1 MPRIPRRFRRPR
13 AELRVETEKTAPPD
27 DASGGVARL
36 RISLLPREPFRV
48 RRGRLELALLT
59 TRFARTVLDG
69 YHEYTSEQ
77 VCRTAVLCEN
87 IEAQAGRTLA
97 YRVELPL
104 PDAPSHDASHPER
117 RQWQARARLEV
128 DGCRELSAGL
138 PAARRVPA
146 GGRPAGWW
154 TAAGSCRST
163 SSGPAATP
171 ELPGLAPFTGNRQS
185 AQRLRLH
192 LCLSH
197 RGTGI

>member
-27 DASGGVARL
+27 DASGGVMCL
-36 RISLLPREPFRV
+36 QIILLPAEPFRV
-48 RRGRLELALLT
+48 RCGRLELALLT

-104 PDAPSHDASHPER
+104 PDTPRHDASRPER
-117 RQWQARARLEV
+117 RQWLARARLDV
-128 DGCRELSAGL
+128 DGCRGLSAACLLRDVSPPEGGPPVVDGRGFL
-138 PAARRVPA
+138 PV
-146 GGRPAGWW
+146 
-154 TAAGSCRST
+154 
-163 SSGPAATP
+163 
-171 ELPGLAPFTGNRQS
+171 
-185 AQRLRLH
+185 
-192 LCLSH
+192 
-197 RGTGI
+197 